1 MVPVGCQSS
10 PDVPVLLPLGILSQP
25 VEGWR
30 AAPGGRSV
38 TPHSFYSSIGIILH
52 LLEQVRGK
60 AAVWRGR
67 GGGWPLGE
75 VVDVQVVV
83 AVGAEQDPGGCQ
95 GAGRPPPPVGV
106 GGSLPKGHCAKR
118 DMEGD
123 LRWFHIRVCLP
134 PHATY
139 GIVSS
144 AETET
149 PPCQQSWSNYL

>member
-60 AAVWRGR
+60 AAV
-67 GGGWPLGE
+67 
-75 VVDVQVVV
+75 
-83 AVGAEQDPGGCQ
+83 
-95 GAGRPPPPVGV
+95 
-106 GGSLPKGHCAKR
+106 
-118 DMEGD
+118 
-123 LRWFHIRVCLP
+123 
-134 PHATY
+134 
-139 GIVSS
+139 
-144 AETET
+144 
-149 PPCQQSWSNYL
+149 